1 MPVSAAGKRVYISK
15 IKTLGDK
22 LSFLFLAAECLPR
35 RLRYFGW
42 CCLGFGGAIA
52 AAAARGRYGTRRG
65 FFG

>member
-1 MPVSAAGKRVYISK
+1 MPVSAGKRVYIAK

-42 CCLGFGGAIA
+42 RCLGFGGAA
-52 AAAARGRYGTRRG
+52 AAAAAGERYRARRSFLG
-65 FFG
+65 